1 MKKFPAFIALLLAFI
16 SAPVTGRAQEIKYQ
30 KAPAE
35 LNRRAEEI
43 LRKLFAA
50 PEADPAVFDDALV
63 CGTTLWADLKKTA
76 PLTPETGKALLVMI
90 QGPKPARAEGR
101 RILELGEKIAFW
113 DAFRKKFPAAPKAVR
128 AANDIEINYFWAT
141 IPFDIVEPLVTLDF
155 GDRQVIVNFTMK
167 SGAPKIF
174 WMDTVA
180 DLTTLVGYKTR
191 TPFGGVNRSEAAPT
205 VPIERTDATTPKD
218 WRAYDFDFAQKYKVG
233 FILPGDPG
241 PGTNEPV
248 NIKLDKML
256 RLKGRTFVV
265 TVMPVGSF
273 FVGCASEPSTP
284 LSGLTEAQKMMLAKE
299 LAGVSIR
306 GIQKALTQAGREEAP
321 VTYAE
326 PQVVKVGNQT
336 AYEQKV
342 GILSFTVR
350 VRVMIVGEN
359 LFFASAL
366 SSPQSEAADIDAFF
380 ERFTIRER

>member
-1 MKKFPAFIALLLAFI
+1 MKKFPVVIALLLAFVSI
-16 SAPVTGRAQEIKYQ
+16 PAVVRAQEIKYQ

-35 LNRRAEEI
+35 LNRRAEDI
-43 LRKLFAA
+43 LRKLLAA
-50 PEADPAVFDDALV
+50 TDADPAVFDDALV

-76 PLTPETGKALLVMI
+76 PLTPESGKALLVMI

-101 RILELGEKIAFW
+101 RMLEPGEKIAFW
-113 DAFRKKFPAAPKAVR
+113 DAFRKKYGASPKAIR

-155 GDRQVIVNFTMK
+155 GDRQVIVNFTLK

-218 WRAYDFDFAQKYKVG
+218 WRAYDFDFTQKYKVG

-241 PGTNEPV
+241 PGTDEPLS
-248 NIKLDKML
+248 IKLDKI
-256 RLKGRTFVV
+256 LKLKSRTFVV
-265 TVMPVGSF
+265 TVMPAGSF
-273 FVGCASEPSTP
+273 FIGCANEPSIP

-299 LAGVSIR
+299 IAGVSIR

-326 PQVVKVGNQT
+326 PQVVKVGDRT

-342 GILSFTVR
+342 GILSFTIR
-350 VRVMIVGEN
+350 VRVMIAGEN

-366 SSPQSEAADIDAFF
+366 SSPQAEAADVEAFF

>member
-16 SAPVTGRAQEIKYQ
+16 AAPVTGRAQEIKYQ

-43 LRKLFAA
+43 LRKLIGAH
-50 PEADPAVFDDALV
+50 DPDPSVFDDALV

-90 QGPKPARAEGR
+90 QGPKPIKAEGR
-101 RILELGEKIAFW
+101 RILEPGEKISFW
-113 DAFRKKFPAAPKAVR
+113 DAFRKKFPATPKAIR

-141 IPFDIVEPLVTLDF
+141 IPFDIVEPLLTLDF

-167 SGAPKIF
+167 SGSPKIF

-180 DLTTLVGYKTR
+180 DLTTLVGYKNR
-191 TPFGGVNRSEAAPT
+191 TPFGTVNRSEAAPT

-241 PGTNEPV
+241 PGTDEPLS
-248 NIKLDKML
+248 IKLEKI
-256 RLKGRTFVV
+256 LKLKSRTFFV
-265 TVMPVGSF
+265 TVMPGGSF
-273 FVGCASEPSTP
+273 LVGCAKEPSFP
-284 LSGLTEAQKMMLAKE
+284 LTELTEEQRRTIPRE
-299 LAGVSIR
+299 LAGLVAR

-326 PQVVKVGNQT
+326 PSILKIGSQT
-336 AYEQKV
+336 AYEQKA
-342 GILSFTVR
+342 GILDFKIQ
-350 VRVMIVGEN
+350 VRVMIVGEH
-359 LFFASAL
+359 LFFATAL
-366 SSPQSEAADIDAFF
+366 SSPQGEPAEIEAFF
-380 ERFTIRER
+380 ERFTVRER

>member
-1 MKKFPAFIALLLAFI
+1 MKKFPAAFAFFLLIVSMPAV
-16 SAPVTGRAQEIKYQ
+16 ARAQEIKYQ

-35 LNRRAEEI
+35 LNRRAEDI
-43 LRKLFAA
+43 LRKLFEAKPDA
-50 PEADPAVFDDALV
+50 PSAFDDALV
-63 CGTTLWADLKKTA
+63 CGPTLWADLKQTA
-76 PLTPETGKALLVMI
+76 PLAPETGKALLALI
-90 QGPKPARAEGR
+90 QGPRPVRAEGR
-101 RILELGEKIAFW
+101 RLLTADEKIAFW
-113 DAFRKKFPAAPKAVR
+113 DAFRKKIATAPKAIR

-141 IPFDIVEPLVTLDF
+141 IPFDIVEPLLTLDF
-155 GDRQVIVNFTMK
+155 GDRQVIVNFTLK

-180 DLTTLVGYKTR
+180 DLTKLAGYKNR
-191 TPFGGVNRSEAAPT
+191 TPFGSVNRSEAAPT

-241 PGTNEPV
+241 PGTDEPLS
-248 NIKLDKML
+248 IKLEKL
-256 RLKGRTFVV
+256 LKLKCRTFVV
-265 TVMPVGSF
+265 TVMPTGSF
-273 FVGCASEPSTP
+273 FIGCAREPSFP
-284 LSGLTEAQKMMLAKE
+284 LSELNEAQRMTIAKE
-299 LAGVSIR
+299 IAGVGVR

-326 PQVVKVGNQT
+326 PQVVKVGDRT

-342 GILSFTVR
+342 GILNLTIR

-366 SSPQSEAADIDAFF
+366 SSPQAEAADVEAFF